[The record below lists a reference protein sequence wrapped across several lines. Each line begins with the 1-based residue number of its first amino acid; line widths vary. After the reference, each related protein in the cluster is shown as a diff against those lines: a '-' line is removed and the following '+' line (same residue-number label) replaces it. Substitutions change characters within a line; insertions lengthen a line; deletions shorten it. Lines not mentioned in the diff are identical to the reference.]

1 MYNSFFSIKNEGLEV
16 GEASGLAQWL
26 RAPAGLAGHLRLDL
40 PPHILTS
47 GICSH
52 HRQGTCRQNTHSTKY
67 FLKEIVF
74 YKN

>member
-1 MYNSFFSIKNEGLEV
+1 MYNSFFSIKNEGLDV

-26 RAPAGLAGHLRLDL
+26 RALAGLAGHLGLDP

-52 HRQGTCRQNTHSTKY
+52 HSRWVHAGRILMQQNI
-67 FLKEIVF
+67 F
-74 YKN
+74 